1 MDTFFVKGPNDLNT
15 REGRRKIIKKEFRF
29 SNLTISLLMAPSSKT
44 KGQDTRTASDWSKR

>member
-29 SNLTISLLMAPSSKT
+29 SNFDNFFINGAKLENEGA
-44 KGQDTRTASDWSKR
+44 GHENGF